1 MQGHVGFEREEVV
14 ELKKLLQNEI
24 YLRKAAEEEI
34 GNLKGQLLQFTKS
47 EVLNLF
53 VFIIKWFL

>member
-1 MQGHVGFEREEVV
+1 MGFEREEVV